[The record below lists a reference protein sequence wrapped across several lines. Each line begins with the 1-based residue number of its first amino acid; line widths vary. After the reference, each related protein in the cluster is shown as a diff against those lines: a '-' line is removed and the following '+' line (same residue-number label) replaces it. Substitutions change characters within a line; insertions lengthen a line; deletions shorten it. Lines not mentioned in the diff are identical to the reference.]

1 MIIETQQRNYAKP
14 RRGDIAQN
22 THLNH
27 ITPSGFELNKMRI
40 SIIIAPFQ
48 VNDIVGLVANK

>member
-1 MIIETQQRNYAKP
+1 MVIEKENNKNNTKP

-27 ITPSGFELNKMRI
+27 ITPSGFELNKMCI
-40 SIIIAPFQ
+40 SVIIARFQ
-48 VNDIVGLVANK
+48 G

>member
-1 MIIETQQRNYAKP
+1 MIIETQQRNYAEP
-14 RRGDIAQN
+14 RRGDIAEN

-27 ITPSGFELNKMRI
+27 ITPSGFEPNKMCI

-48 VNDIVGLVANK
+48 G

>member
-1 MIIETQQRNYAKP
+1 MIIEKENKKNDTKP

-27 ITPSGFELNKMRI
+27 ITPSGFELNKMCI

-48 VNDIVGLVANK
+48 G